1 MSTPIIEDLKYIY
14 KNLGNIK
21 KFKNKNILITG
32 CGGLIGFYLILF
44 LKKYKKKLGIKKI
57 IGVDNIQY
65 KSSDWIGQI
74 YNQKDII
81 FYKKNINNINY
92 KDKKLRD
99 IDFIFHMAS
108 VASPY
113 YFNKDPINVFDTN
126 CIAYKK
132 ILDFYKSKKG
142 ISILYFSTSE
152 FYGTPDKK
160 NIPTKENY
168 LGQINTIGPRAC
180 YDESKRAGETLSYI
194 YYNQFKMNIKIVR
207 LFNTYGPGQSFND
220 RRAVSDFARNIFFSK
235 NINVYSSKK
244 YTRSFCYVSDTI
256 IGIIKAQLYNK
267 FDVFN
272 LGNSS
277 EEISIYEL
285 AKAFKIVAKKVLN
298 KNIKINLK
306 THKRNLKD
314 VPVRRCPN
322 IEKAKLVLNYKP
334 KIQLIDGLTR
344 YVNHLK
350 FTNLKKLNLLI

>member
-1 MSTPIIEDLKYIY
+1 MRKLQ
-14 KNLGNIK
+14 
-21 KFKNKNILITG
+21 
-32 CGGLIGFYLILF
+32 
-44 LKKYKKKLGIKKI
+44 KKLL
-57 IGVDNIQY
+57 
-65 KSSDWIGQI
+65 
-74 YNQKDII
+74 
-81 FYKKNINNINY
+81 KNS
-92 KDKKLRD
+92 KVCFR
-99 IDFIFHMAS
+99 
-108 VASPY
+108 
-113 YFNKDPINVFDTN
+113 
-126 CIAYKK
+126 IAY
-132 ILDFYKSKKG
+132 
-142 ISILYFSTSE
+142 
-152 FYGTPDKK
+152 
-160 NIPTKENY
+160 Y
-168 LGQINTIGPRAC
+168 LRITDNFWF
-180 YDESKRAGETLSYI
+180 
-194 YYNQFKMNIKIVR
+194 NQFKMNIKIVR

-277 EEISIYEL
+277 EKISIYEL

>member
-1 MSTPIIEDLKYIY
+1 
-14 KNLGNIK
+14 
-21 KFKNKNILITG
+21 
-32 CGGLIGFYLILF
+32 
-44 LKKYKKKLGIKKI
+44 
-57 IGVDNIQY
+57 
-65 KSSDWIGQI
+65 
-74 YNQKDII
+74 
-81 FYKKNINNINY
+81 
-92 KDKKLRD
+92 
-99 IDFIFHMAS
+99 
-108 VASPY
+108 
-113 YFNKDPINVFDTN
+113 
-126 CIAYKK
+126 
-132 ILDFYKSKKG
+132 
-142 ISILYFSTSE
+142 
-152 FYGTPDKK
+152 
-160 NIPTKENY
+160 
-168 LGQINTIGPRAC
+168 
-180 YDESKRAGETLSYI
+180 
-194 YYNQFKMNIKIVR
+194 MNIKIVR
-207 LFNTYGPGQSFND
+207 LFNTYGPGQSLMIEELFQ
-220 RRAVSDFARNIFFSK
+220 ILLEIYFSK

-314 VPVRRCPN
+314 VPIRRCPN